1 MFGCVILAGFMRIWL
16 RITIAET
23 RHDEGVVYDARVGQ
37 ERKNGK
43 ARTCHLKHETA
54 GTVST

>member
-23 RHDEGVVYDARVGQ
+23 RHDEGVVYDARVG
-37 ERKNGK
+37 G
-43 ARTCHLKHETA
+43 HLE
-54 GTVST
+54 VE